1 VLSCMEAATCDK
13 EICLAPL
20 PWYIFRTC

>member
-1 VLSCMEAATCDK
+1 VLSCVEAATCDK